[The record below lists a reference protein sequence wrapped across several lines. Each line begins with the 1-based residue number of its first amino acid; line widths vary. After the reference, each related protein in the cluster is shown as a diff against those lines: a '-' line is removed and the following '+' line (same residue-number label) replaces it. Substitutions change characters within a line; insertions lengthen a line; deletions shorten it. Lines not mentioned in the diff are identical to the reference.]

1 MSAHTH
7 QQYSLPGVMH
17 YLQTEFSKN
26 ERDRITWEL
35 ERAEM
40 KSYIASLEGENKEL
54 RRKLAQLGSAET
66 AADAGSTSAQ
76 VASGKV
82 DSESLMKAK
91 ASVEDSVKDIIHLL
105 NSPSVLSQFDSL
117 NGRKAP
123 VHEMERLALN
133 KETGENNGN
142 GINAR
147 SVVTESLF
155 ADNSAVTAKKGASN
169 NTGSVGHIS
178 QISTSEN
185 QFISV
190 FKNNILVTL
199 DEKLK
204 IFKID
209 EELQCNET
217 GVVFDSLDIANI
229 RGLFWLGSEF
239 ILALDDSGVKVWSL
253 IQQRVI
259 NELNIFDEKFGITPA
274 LSFDD
279 IIKVDFKNKWLLLQ
293 SGDNVHIL
301 EFSDMK
307 EPHMM
312 TLANSYTV
320 SSSRVMDVLLGITE
334 MSLIVLTASPLS
346 LVIYDFEGEVLQR
359 VALDKE
365 VSEKLVGKQADAHLH
380 LNKESSKL
388 IVQLGKHMV
397 IYSFDQK
404 RVVLQHTLNSVPQSM
419 YFKYATDTVGLA
431 YDDGT
436 VELRELPEFSHVI
449 KKYIH
454 NPESKSAGRKDVLIE
469 ATRISNF
476 ETILLSLSENVLK
489 LEAFEEK
496 R

>member
-1 MSAHTH
+1 MSSHTH
-7 QQYSLPGVMH
+7 QQYTLPGVMH

-40 KSYIASLEGENKEL
+40 KSYISSLEGENKEL
-54 RRKLAQLGSAET
+54 RRKLVQLTG
-66 AADAGSTSAQ
+66 AGAPATSDGDGTSQ
-76 VASGKV
+76 V
-82 DSESLMKAK
+82 DSESLMRAK

-117 NGRKAP
+117 SGRKAP
-123 VHEMERLALN
+123 VHEMENLTAN
-133 KETGENNGN
+133 KEAENR
-142 GINAR
+142 R

-155 ADNSAVTAKKGASN
+155 ADNSAASKSSDN
-169 NTGSVGHIS
+169 SSSAEVARAAAAAATHE
-178 QISTSEN
+178 T
-185 QFISV
+185 QFMSV

-199 DEKLK
+199 DDKLK

-209 EELQCNET
+209 EESQCNET
-217 GVVFDSLDIANI
+217 GVVFDSLDVANV

-239 ILALDDSGVKVWSL
+239 VLALDDSGVKVWSL

-259 NELNIFDEKFGITPA
+259 NEINIFNASSA
-274 LSFDD
+274 LSLEFDD
-279 IIKVDFKNKWLLLQ
+279 ITKVDFKNKWLLLRT
-293 SGDNVHIL
+293 GDDIHVL

-312 TLANSYTV
+312 SLAKNYTV
-320 SSSRVMDVLLGITE
+320 HATKVMDVLLGITE
-334 MSLIVLTASPLS
+334 MSLIVLSNNPLN
-346 LVIYDFEGEVLQR
+346 LVIYDFEGEILQR
-359 VALDKE
+359 IPLDKD
-365 VSEKLVGKQADAHLH
+365 VAQKLVTKEAKLH

-388 IVQLGKHMV
+388 IIQLGKHMV

-404 RVVLQHTLNSVPQSM
+404 RIILQHTLNSVPQSM

-436 VELRELPEFSHVI
+436 VELRELPEFSHVM

-454 NPESKSAGRKDVLIE
+454 NPESKTTGQKDVIIE
-469 ATRISNF
+469 ATKISNF